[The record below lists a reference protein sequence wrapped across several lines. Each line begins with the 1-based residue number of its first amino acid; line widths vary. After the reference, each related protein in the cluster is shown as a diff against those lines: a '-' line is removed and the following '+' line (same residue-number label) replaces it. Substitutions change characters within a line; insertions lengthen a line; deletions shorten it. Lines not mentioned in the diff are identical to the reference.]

1 MAQGWVLMTDDWRPT
16 NDGWWIM
23 DDGYWVMDDG
33 WRMADMKWMIKKIM
47 ATLWLDIEDE
57 QDWKLNNLKCHPPEI
72 VGNGGWGSLWTSSPK
87 WIGLGLDGVREGWRK
102 GAMTEIGGGEGWGV
116 GISSL
121 HFLLVWPDGTIVD
134 GHADNWDW
142 KLVARINYRLFL
154 PHIQLWG
161 LLWKK
166 KSEKISFP
174 LWAIA
179 RDKSSSTSHT
189 RWNHKKTTCGD
200 AERVQRGV
208 WPCTRVRAD
217 PQKDVG

>member
-1 MAQGWVLMTDDWRPT
+1 MNRRLKAECWWLMTDEWWILDNGR
-16 NDGWWIM
+16 WIM
-23 DDGYWVMDDG
+23 DGWYEVDDKKNYGDLMAWYRG
-33 WRMADMKWMIKKIM
+33 WARLEIKQSQVPSPRDCGERGM
-47 ATLWLDIEDE
+47 
-57 QDWKLNNLKCHPPEI
+57 
-72 VGNGGWGSLWTSSPK
+72 GGSLWTSSPK

-166 KSEKISFP
+166 KSEIFSF
-174 LWAIA
+174 LFGL
-179 RDKSSSTSHT
+179 SQGTSRPPPVT
-189 RWNHKKTTCGD
+189 LGETTKKQL
-200 AERVQRGV
+200 AEMRRGFRGV
-208 WPCTRVRAD
+208 CDLAHE
-217 PQKDVG
+217 